1 MLRWWR
7 RWLTY
12 GRLPLAERGRIVLFA
27 VQLTAL
33 RVALRWWPL
42 RRVQQVLTRIPNS
55 RPVTRYEPTHLAY
68 LVYAAAQAL
77 PWTANC
83 LHRSVLLWWLLT
95 RRGEPAQLVLGARP
109 TAGSGTPDFHA
120 WVELASVVINDAE
133 DVRSRYAVLGEAS
146 PADVAS

>member
-1 MLRWWR
+1 MARWLR
-7 RWLTY
+7 RWRTY

-42 RRVQQVLTRIPNS
+42 RRVQRTLGLVPS
-55 RPVTRYEPTHLAY
+55 RRPTTRYEPPHLAY

-77 PWTANC
+77 PWRANC

-95 RRGEPAQLVLGARP
+95 RRGEPARLVLGARP
-109 TAGSGTPDFHA
+109 TAGTGTPDFHA
-120 WVELASVVINDAE
+120 WVELAGVVLNDDE